1 MEEKNKLEEQIK
13 YKQYMVDVGLIP
25 KKELESFIA
34 AKRKNKED
42 MDAVNL
48 SQALYTKNLVM
59 FSILNFDPIPP
70 QFVDQKTPQ
79 NILDAAYH
87 YWEFFKNTK
96 SKTDDEEHGVFKFAL
111 VSLSLYISVD
121 KYLYFMQTIQK

>member
-1 MEEKNKLEEQIK
+1 LEEKNKLEQQIK

-34 AKRKNKED
+34 AKRKKKED

-59 FSILNFDPIPP
+59 FSILNLDPIPT
-70 QFVDQKTPQ
+70 QFID
-79 NILDAAYH
+79 
-87 YWEFFKNTK
+87 
-96 SKTDDEEHGVFKFAL
+96 
-111 VSLSLYISVD
+111 
-121 KYLYFMQTIQK
+121 